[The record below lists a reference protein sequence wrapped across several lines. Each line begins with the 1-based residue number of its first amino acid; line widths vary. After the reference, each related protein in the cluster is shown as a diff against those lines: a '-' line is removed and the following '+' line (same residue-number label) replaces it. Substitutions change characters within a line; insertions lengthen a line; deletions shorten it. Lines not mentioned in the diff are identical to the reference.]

1 MVLPGLMNIV
11 VKKSVVDDEGIEV
24 IDNGR
29 DIVDTEAGSDMVEK
43 VSTDIFGRPDNGFCG
58 TLDDGL

>member
-1 MVLPGLMNIV
+1 MNIV

-29 DIVDTEAGSDMVEK
+29 DIVDTEAGRDMVEK
-43 VSTDIFGRPDNGFCG
+43 VSNDIFGRPDIGFCG
-58 TLDDGL
+58 TLDDGLW

>member
-1 MVLPGLMNIV
+1 M

-58 TLDDGL
+58 TLDDGLW